1 MENEL
6 TLKRF
11 SDIRRDLGYTQ
22 AEFAKLLG
30 VSNTTADI
38 ERGRT
43 KLSGK
48 VVAELLRQFKINP
61 LWLFGESEQKHLET
75 SNTSVIPKV
84 VTVDSEDR
92 ENMVLV
98 NAKAAAGYPQNI
110 QDTSWYQQLP
120 AFDLPIPEFRNATY
134 RGFQVEGDSMLPN
147 LRPGE
152 WVLAKAVEH
161 IDDVSPNKMYVVV
174 LQDAVLVK
182 KIEKKPNSN
191 NITLVSLN
199 ETYPPYEIKPFQIQ
213 EIWQVSSKITFGED
227 ATTEKGLLKELKDSM
242 EELKSQ
248 FKQAENWFTEDF
260 NAFLAY
266 RVRSPLIETQ
276 DFCTDWWPVV
286 YDVQKI
292 IIFRPNSVFSLLQ
305 EVFA

>member
-11 SDIRRDLGYTQ
+11 VEIRRELGFTQ
-22 AEFAKLLG
+22 VQFAALLG

-48 VVAELLRQFKINP
+48 VVSELLRQFKVNP
-61 LWLFGESEQKHLET
+61 LWLYGDSEEKFLET
-75 SNTSVIPKV
+75 TKTNVIPKV
-84 VTVDSEDR
+84 VTVDNMERD
-92 ENMVLV
+92 NMVLV

-152 WVLAKAVEH
+152 WVLARAVEH
-161 IDDVSPNKMYVVV
+161 IDYVSANKMYVVV
-174 LQDAVLVK
+174 LQDSVMVK
-182 KIEKKPNSN
+182 KIEKRPNSN
-191 NITLVSLN
+191 NITLISLN
-199 ETYPPYEIKPFQIQ
+199 ENYPPYEIKPFQIQ
-213 EIWQVSSKITFGED
+213 EIWEVSSKLTFNVD
-227 ATTEKGLLKELKDSM
+227 ATTETGLLKQLQASMDDLKRQ
-242 EELKSQ
+242 LGQ
-248 FKQAENWFTEDF
+248 N
-260 NAFLAY
+260 
-266 RVRSPLIETQ
+266 
-276 DFCTDWWPVV
+276 
-286 YDVQKI
+286 
-292 IIFRPNSVFSLLQ
+292 
-305 EVFA
+305 

>member
-1 MENEL
+1 MEIIQILYIWVMENEQ

-11 SDIRRDLGYTQ
+11 IAIRRDLGHTQ
-22 AEFAKLLG
+22 SEFAKLLG
-30 VSNTTADI
+30 ISNTTADI

-48 VVAELLRQFKINP
+48 VVVELLRQFNINP
-61 LWLFGESEQKHLET
+61 LWLFGESEEKYLET
-75 SNTSVIPKV
+75 SRTSVIPKV
-84 VTVDSEDR
+84 VTVDSADS

-110 QDTSWYQQLP
+110 ADTSWYQQLP

-147 LRPGE
+147 LRPDD
-152 WVLAKAVEH
+152 WVLARAVEH
-161 IDDVSPNKMYVVV
+161 IDYVSANKMYVIV

-182 KIEKKPNSN
+182 KIEKRPNSN

-213 EIWQVSSKITFGED
+213 EIWEVSSKLTFNLD
-227 ATTEKGLLKELKDSM
+227 ATTETGLLRQLQQSM
-242 EELKSQ
+242 EELKLQ
-248 FKQAENWFTEDF
+248 VGQAKTN
-260 NAFLAY
+260 
-266 RVRSPLIETQ
+266 
-276 DFCTDWWPVV
+276 
-286 YDVQKI
+286 
-292 IIFRPNSVFSLLQ
+292 
-305 EVFA
+305 

>member
-11 SDIRRDLGYTQ
+11 TDVRRELGYTQ
-22 AEFAKLLG
+22 AEFANLIG
-30 VSNTTADI
+30 VKNTTADI

-48 VVAELLRQFKINP
+48 VVAELLKQFKINP
-61 LWLFGESEQKHLET
+61 LWLFGESENKHLET
-75 SNTSVIPKV
+75 SHTSVIPKV
-84 VTVDSEDR
+84 VTVDAEDR

-182 KIEKKPNSN
+182 RIERRPNSN

-199 ETYPPYEIKPFQIQ
+199 ESYPPYEIKPFQVQ
-213 EIWQVSSKITFGED
+213 ELWQVSSRITFGED
-227 ATTEKGLLKELKDSM
+227 ASTEKGLLKQLQESM
-242 EELKSQ
+242 EELKGQ
-248 FKQAENWFTEDF
+248 LKH
-260 NAFLAY
+260 
-266 RVRSPLIETQ
+266 VKK
-276 DFCTDWWPVV
+276 V
-286 YDVQKI
+286 
-292 IIFRPNSVFSLLQ
+292 
-305 EVFA
+305 

>member
-11 SDIRRDLGYTQ
+11 IEIRRELGYTQ
-22 AEFAKLLG
+22 ADFAKLLG
-30 VSNTTADI
+30 VSSTTADI

-48 VVAELLRQFKINP
+48 VVSELLRQFKINP
-61 LWLFGESEQKHLET
+61 LWLFGDSEQKYLAT
-75 SNTSVIPKV
+75 TNTSVIPKV
-84 VTVDSEDR
+84 VTVDAGEN

-110 QDTSWYQQLP
+110 QDTSWYRQLP
-120 AFDLPIPEFRNATY
+120 AFDLPLPEFRNATY

-152 WVLAKAVEH
+152 WVLAKAIEH

-182 KIEKKPNSN
+182 KVEKRPNSN
-191 NITLVSLN
+191 NVTLISLN

-213 EIWQVSSKITFGED
+213 EIWQVSSKITFSVD
-227 ATTEKGLLKELKDSM
+227 ATTEKGLLRQLQESM

-248 FKQAENWFTEDF
+248 LKQ
-260 NAFLAY
+260 
-266 RVRSPLIETQ
+266 V
-276 DFCTDWWPVV
+276 
-286 YDVQKI
+286 KH
-292 IIFRPNSVFSLLQ
+292 
-305 EVFA
+305 

>member
-11 SDIRRDLGYTQ
+11 TDIRRELGYTQ
-22 AEFAKLLG
+22 AEFAALIG

-48 VVAELLRQFKINP
+48 VVSELLKQFKINP
-61 LWLFGESEQKHLET
+61 LWLFGESEQQYLET

-84 VTVDSEDR
+84 VTVDVSEN

-110 QDTSWYQQLP
+110 ADTSWYEQLP

-147 LRPGE
+147 LHPGE
-152 WVLAKAVEH
+152 WVLARAIEH
-161 IDDVSPNKMYVVV
+161 IDYVSANKMYVVV
-174 LQDAVLVK
+174 LQDSVMVK
-182 KIEKKPNSN
+182 KVEKRPNSN

-199 ETYPPYEIKPFQIQ
+199 ETYPPYDIKPFQIQ
-213 EIWQVSSKITFGED
+213 EIWEVSSKITFNVD
-227 ATTEKGLLKELKDSM
+227 ATTDSGLLRQLQESMQELKN
-242 EELKSQ
+242 Q
-248 FKQAENWFTEDF
+248 
-260 NAFLAY
+260 
-266 RVRSPLIETQ
+266 
-276 DFCTDWWPVV
+276 
-286 YDVQKI
+286 
-292 IIFRPNSVFSLLQ
+292 LQ
-305 EVFA
+305 HVKKVD

>member
-1 MENEL
+1 MENEI

-11 SDIRRDLGYTQ
+11 TEVRRDLGHTQ

-30 VSNTTADI
+30 ISNTTADI

-61 LWLFGESEQKHLET
+61 LWLFGETDEKYLET
-75 SNTSVIPKV
+75 SKTSVIPKV
-84 VTVDSEDR
+84 ITVDNSDN

-110 QDTSWYQQLP
+110 QDTSWYRQLP

-152 WVLAKAVEH
+152 WVLARAIEH
-161 IDDVSPNKMYVVV
+161 IDHVSANKMYVVV
-174 LQDAVLVK
+174 LQDSVMVK
-182 KIEKKPNSN
+182 KVERRPNSN
-191 NITLVSLN
+191 NITLISLN

-213 EIWQVSSKITFGED
+213 EIWEVSSKLTFNLE
-227 ATTEKGLLKELKDSM
+227 ATTERGLLKQLQQSM
-242 EELKSQ
+242 EELKQQVSGV
-248 FKQAENWFTEDF
+248 KG
-260 NAFLAY
+260 
-266 RVRSPLIETQ
+266 
-276 DFCTDWWPVV
+276 
-286 YDVQKI
+286 
-292 IIFRPNSVFSLLQ
+292 
-305 EVFA
+305 

>member
-1 MENEL
+1 MENEI

-11 SDIRRDLGYTQ
+11 TDLRRELGHTQ

-48 VVAELLRQFKINP
+48 VVTELLRQFKINP
-61 LWLFGESEQKHLET
+61 LWLFGESEQQYLET

-84 VTVDSEDR
+84 VTVDSSDK

-110 QDTSWYQQLP
+110 QDTSWYRQLP

-147 LRPGE
+147 LKPGE
-152 WVLAKAVEH
+152 WVLAKSVED
-161 IDDVSPNKMYVVV
+161 IDHVSPNKIYVVV
-174 LQDAVLVK
+174 LEDAVLVK
-182 KIEKKPNSN
+182 KIERLPNRN
-191 NITLVSLN
+191 HITLVSLN
-199 ETYPPYEIKPFQIQ
+199 ESYPPYEIKPFQIQ
-213 EIWQVSSKITFGED
+213 ELWQVSSKITFGVD
-227 ATTEKGLLKELKDSM
+227 ATTEKGLLKQLQESM
-242 EELKSQ
+242 EELKDQ
-248 FKQAENWFTEDF
+248 LRLTKN
-260 NAFLAY
+260 
-266 RVRSPLIETQ
+266 
-276 DFCTDWWPVV
+276 
-286 YDVQKI
+286 
-292 IIFRPNSVFSLLQ
+292 
-305 EVFA
+305 

>member
-1 MENEL
+1 MENEI

-11 SDIRRDLGYTQ
+11 IEIRRDLGYTQ
-22 AEFAKLLG
+22 AEFAALIG
-30 VSNTTADI
+30 VTNTTADI

-48 VVAELLRQFKINP
+48 IVVELFKQFKINP
-61 LWLFGESEQKHLET
+61 LWLFGDSESKYLE
-75 SNTSVIPKV
+75 SSHTSVIPKV
-84 VTVDSEDR
+84 VTVDSSDND
-92 ENMVLV
+92 NMVLV

-147 LRPGE
+147 LKPGE

-161 IDDVSPNKMYVVV
+161 IDDVNPNKIYVVV

-182 KIEKKPNSN
+182 KVVKKPNSN
-191 NITLVSLN
+191 NVTLISLN

-213 EIWQVSSKITFGED
+213 EIWQVNSKITFGVD
-227 ATTEKGLLKELKDSM
+227 ATTENGLLRQLQESM
-242 EELKSQ
+242 EELKNQ
-248 FKQAENWFTEDF
+248 LKQTTT
-260 NAFLAY
+260 
-266 RVRSPLIETQ
+266 S
-276 DFCTDWWPVV
+276 
-286 YDVQKI
+286 
-292 IIFRPNSVFSLLQ
+292 
-305 EVFA
+305 

>member
-11 SDIRRDLGYTQ
+11 ALIRRELGHTQ

-30 VSNTTADI
+30 ISSTTADI

-61 LWLFGESEQKHLET
+61 LWLFGSSDQQYLQT

-84 VTVDSEDR
+84 VTVDSSDQ

-110 QDTSWYQQLP
+110 QDTSWYKQLP

-147 LRPGE
+147 LKPGE
-152 WVLAKAVEH
+152 WVLAKAIEH

-174 LQDAVLVK
+174 LQDAILVK
-182 KIEKKPNSN
+182 KIEKRPNSN

-199 ETYPPYEIKPFQIQ
+199 ESYPPYDIKPFQIQ
-213 EIWQVSSKITFGED
+213 EIWQVGSKITFGED
-227 ATTEKGLLKELKDSM
+227 ATTEKGLLKQLQESM

-248 FKQAENWFTEDF
+248 FRQA
-260 NAFLAY
+260 A
-266 RVRSPLIETQ
+266 S
-276 DFCTDWWPVV
+276 
-286 YDVQKI
+286 
-292 IIFRPNSVFSLLQ
+292 
-305 EVFA
+305 